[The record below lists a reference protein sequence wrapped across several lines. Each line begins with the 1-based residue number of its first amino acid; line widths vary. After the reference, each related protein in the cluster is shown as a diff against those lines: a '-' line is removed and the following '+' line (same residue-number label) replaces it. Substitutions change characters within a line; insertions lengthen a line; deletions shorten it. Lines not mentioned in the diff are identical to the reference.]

1 MYTISYIII
10 INITVVILAYLSR
23 SSSRST
29 GIDIPT
35 GGGKDGTT

>member
-10 INITVVILAYLSR
+10 INISVILAYLSR

-35 GGGKDGTT
+35 GGGQDGTT